1 MSEGKFQP
9 IRLDIPPDLHP
20 GTIRGETPGANTAR
34 GGVEAVYEALSKV
47 NEVAAEIRD
56 KGRLATVA
64 ADLCER
70 TIRRA
75 EAARDTVRKQQAE
88 FERRI
93 QQTIQ
98 TPPKNQN
105 LASEIR
111 GHWAE
116 RSAAKGKDGGN
127 LKAFQSLLDLAGEDA
142 TSTAAI
148 LTAPPYLSGLTADQ
162 FQTLRQRAAERM
174 CPDDVAALE
183 QARDGETKLNRAL
196 DYLTENMAER
206 INAWKDDDHARLEG
220 LK

>member
-20 GTIRGETPGANTAR
+20 AVVRGDTPGANTAR
-34 GGVEAVYEALSKV
+34 GGMEAAYETLSKI
-47 NEVAAEIRD
+47 NEVAGEVRD

-75 EAARDTVRKQQAE
+75 EASRDLVRKQQAE

-93 QQTIQ
+93 RQTIQ
-98 TPPKNQN
+98 TPPANAN

-111 GHWAE
+111 THWAE
-116 RSAAKGKDGGN
+116 RAVAKGRGGN
-127 LKAFQSLLDLAGEDA
+127 SGVFQNLSELIGECPD
-142 TSTAAI
+142 TTAAI
-148 LTAPPYLSGLTADQ
+148 LTGPPYLSGLTTEQ
-162 FQTLRQRAAERM
+162 FGLLRQRAAERM
-174 CPDDVAALE
+174 CPDDVTALE
-183 QARDGETKLNRAL
+183 EARDGEAKLNRAL
-196 DYLTENMAER
+196 DYLTENMSGR
-206 INAWKDDDHARLEG
+206 IREWQDDDHAKLEG